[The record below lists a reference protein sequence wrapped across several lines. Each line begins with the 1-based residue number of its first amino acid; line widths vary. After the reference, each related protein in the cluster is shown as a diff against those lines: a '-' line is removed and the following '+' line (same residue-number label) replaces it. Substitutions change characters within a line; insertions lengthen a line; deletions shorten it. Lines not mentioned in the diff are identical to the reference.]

1 MTSTSTKSKSTLSLS
16 VVGARKPA
24 PYESLLAGVLAGAI
38 EGAVTYP
45 AEFTKT
51 RAQFAAQAGSK
62 VSDFFFF
69 CRKKN

>member
-1 MTSTSTKSKSTLSLS
+1 MTSTTSTKSTLSLS

-62 VSDFFFF
+62 VRAFFYQK
-69 CRKKN
+69 RKLD